1 MALIKYQWVV
11 ILSLLALGIPTMRGQ
26 VFVVG
31 EKSATAGILTN
42 FTPTD
47 IQLPTQKMTE
57 RGRRELIRMLVDEQ
71 GFAHL
76 TLPVS
81 AGLKLHANGELTP
94 GPEEYRRMI
103 YEKGQ
108 AAAPGDRVVIT
119 SLEIKSD
126 RLVMDLNGGPYIKH
140 RFLSHVELND
150 NPVVATTGAAA
161 TGSRITLIFDG
172 PVPEISAPEVKALL
186 APVIDFGVHTSEE
199 AYADTLPPVLK
210 QAVMTHQVL
219 VGMTQRMVLAAM
231 GAPEN
236 KIREHRGGDPNAP
249 MDDEWIYGHVP
260 QTIHFVH
267 FAQGRVTEVEIAAL
281 GKPLEIHNQNELGD
295 YNPPQPT
302 REVALGDAQP
312 GASDAKTPPPT
323 LRKPGEAMPA
333 GGSGKVQFPTVN
345 QTNPDASASSSADG
359 SSSTKLL

>member
-11 ILSLLALGIPTMRGQ
+11 TLGLLALSVPAVRGQ

-31 EKSATAGILTN
+31 EKSATAGVSTN
-42 FTPTD
+42 FTPTNV
-47 IQLPTQKMTE
+47 QLPTQKMTE

-81 AGLKLHANGELTP
+81 AGLKLRANGELTP

-140 RFLSHVELND
+140 RFLSHVQLND
-150 NPVVATTGAAA
+150 NPVVATTGATA
-161 TGSRITLIFDG
+161 TGSRITLIFEG
-172 PVPEISAPEVKALL
+172 PVPEISAPEVKSLL
-186 APVIDFGVHTSEE
+186 APVIDFGVHSSEE

-210 QAVMTHQVL
+210 EAVKTHQVL
-219 VGMTQRMVLAAM
+219 VGMTRRMVMASM
-231 GAPEN
+231 GSPEN
-236 KIREHRGGDPNAP
+236 KIREHQGGNPNAP
-249 MDDEWIYGHVP
+249 IDEEWIYGHVP

-267 FAQGRVTEVEIAAL
+267 FVGDRVTEVEIAAL
-281 GKPLEIHNQNELGD
+281 GKPLEVHNQNELGD
-295 YNPPQPT
+295 DDSSQPI
-302 REVALGDAQP
+302 REVAMGDPQS
-312 GASDAKTPPPT
+312 GSSQGTNPPPT
-323 LRKPGEAMPA
+323 LRKPGEAAPA

-345 QTNPDASASSSADG
+345 QTNPDASTKVPGDG